1 MNRRDA
7 KISADVSF
15 LFFFGGKY
23 SRTLLS
29 RATTRTAAAL
39 LFFSRPKSSRTPWA
53 VRADLEPISN
63 RAMQS
68 IVNNMYLTDEILAAI
83 WTFFVVIIARDE
95 MFYPF
100 FLVYEALENF
110 TTISR
115 YFLYEIELID
125 D

>member
-68 IVNNMYLTDEILAAI
+68 IVNNIPYGRNFSGYMNIFRRYNCSGGMYH
-83 WTFFVVIIARDE
+83 
-95 MFYPF
+95 PF
-100 FLVYEALENF
+100 FLLYDALENF